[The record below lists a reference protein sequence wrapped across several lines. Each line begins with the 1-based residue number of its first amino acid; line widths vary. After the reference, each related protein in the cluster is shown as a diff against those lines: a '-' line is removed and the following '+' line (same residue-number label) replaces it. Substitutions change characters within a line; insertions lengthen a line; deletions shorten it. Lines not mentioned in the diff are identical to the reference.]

1 MGGVKCTKK
10 LIQYIFLL
18 KVLYFNTPLTFFF
31 NRKTLRLLEFGH
43 QDGVH
48 NVFFIMVKT
57 L

>member
-31 NRKTLRLLEFGH
+31 KSKDTSVV
-43 QDGVH
+43 GVWAPRWC
-48 NVFFIMVKT
+48 T
-57 L
+57 